1 MKINIRSNK
10 GVTITGL
17 AIYVISFFMIC
28 AVIGV
33 ITTFFNNNTR
43 VLSSEATASAEYDVL
58 NAYLAKDVKRGNTVL
73 SPIESGIVASKDVGY
88 ITIKFSNN
96 NEYKFIEEDKAIY
109 LYNQETKKYF
119 IVANYVQDAKF
130 VNNGESISIY
140 IKILNKEYTQKY
152 NLVD

>member
-1 MKINIRSNK
+1 MRTNIKSNK
-10 GVTITGL
+10 GVTVTGL

-33 ITTFFNNNTR
+33 ITTFFNNNTK

-73 SPIESGIVASKDVGY
+73 NGTD
-88 ITIKFSNN
+88 TTRIKFSNN
-96 NEYKFIEEDKAIY
+96 NEYIFEKENEADYGQIY
-109 LYNQETKKYF
+109 FCNSETKKYF
-119 IVANYVQDAKF
+119 IVANYVQDARFEK
-130 VNNGESISIY
+130 NGESISIY
-140 IKILNKEYTQKY
+140 IKILNKEYTQIY